1 MAYWFQ
7 RAWIDNQ
14 WQRDVRLTVA
24 EGRFSALETGVD
36 AAPDDER
43 HAAALP
49 GLCNVHSHGFQRGMA
64 VMM

>member
-24 EGRFSALETGVD
+24 EGRLSALETGVD
-36 AAPDDER
+36 GAPEDER
-43 HAAALP
+43 HGAAWP
-49 GLCNVHSHGFQRGMA
+49 GL
-64 VMM
+64 